1 VIRLLFA
8 NNYDMAR
15 ARAGWRRGTYPAH
28 HLFGTAYLDAPFDVL
43 DIRYRD
49 DDLPARMTRR
59 LRGSAGDIGL
69 QMRAVAH
76 LRRRAIVYAAQAQ
89 EVTAVAAFRRA
100 GLIRAPVVGVFHG
113 VGSGGRLNR
122 FPLGGFDHAIA
133 LSQMTRRAL
142 TDGGI
147 PPDRVS
153 TLAWGPDLEFP
164 GFASSAAPSAD
175 ARLVSTGK
183 TGRDLETLIAALR
196 LTGQPARIYA
206 DRRALAGDSPIPDR
220 VEIVPP
226 VPPRPP
232 TNAPFTYEHTLADL
246 RSAGVIAIPLKD
258 RHPLHGLTE
267 LADAIAC
274 ARPVIVTR
282 APYFD
287 LDVEAIGCGWWV
299 DHGDI
304 DGWAAAIT
312 EAFSDRTRLAEMG
325 RAGRRWAGEHWNA
338 RRFADSLREVLLDVA
353 EGLGP
358 QDAAGSEGRI

>member
-8 NNYDMAR
+8 NNYDMDR

-28 HLFGTAYLDAPFDVL
+28 HLFGTAYLDAPFDVV

-59 LRGSAGDIGL
+59 LRGSVGDVGL
-69 QMRAVAH
+69 QLRAVAR
-76 LRRRAIVYAAQAQ
+76 LRRHSIIYAAQAQ
-89 EVTAVAAFRRA
+89 ELTAVAALRRS

-113 VGSGGRLNR
+113 VRSSGRLRR
-122 FPLGGFDHAIA
+122 FQLGGFDHAIA
-133 LSQMTRRAL
+133 LSEATCRDL
-142 TDGGI
+142 TDADI
-147 PPDRVS
+147 PRDRVS

-164 GFASSAAPSAD
+164 GFASASPPSAD

-183 TGRDLETLIAALR
+183 TGRDLETLIAAVR
-196 LTGQPARIYA
+196 LTGCAARIYA
-206 DRRALAGDSPIPDR
+206 DRRALAGDGPMPDR
-220 VEIVPP
+220 IEIVAALPP
-226 VPPRPP
+226 DPPPG
-232 TNAPFTYEHTLADL
+232 APFTYAHTVADL
-246 RSAGVIAIPLKD
+246 RSAAVIAIPLRD
-258 RHPLHGLTE
+258 LHPLNGLTE

-299 DHGDI
+299 EPGDV

-325 RAGRRWAGEHWNA
+325 TAGRRWASEHWNA
-338 RRFADSLREVLLDVA
+338 RRFADGLRQVLLGVA
-353 EGLGP
+353 QGQHGFYGP
-358 QDAAGSEGRI
+358 AES